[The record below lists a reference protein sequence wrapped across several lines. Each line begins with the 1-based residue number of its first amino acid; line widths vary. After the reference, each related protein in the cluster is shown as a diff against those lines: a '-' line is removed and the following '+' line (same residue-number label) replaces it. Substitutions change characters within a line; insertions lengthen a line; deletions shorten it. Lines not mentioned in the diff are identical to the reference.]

1 MYGFGNPGWSWPI
14 GGHERHLTGIMGFFV
29 EYADRF
35 TPRGVLSIV
44 DFAQIQQLSFPS
56 AYTGANALHDAP
68 VTVLFAILF
77 PGATFQIHAAILQQ
91 ENSPYRGTPVLIKRW
106 PPNYFFATFTP
117 LNRPIFGSGP
127 TIGAA

>member
-14 GGHERHLTGIMGFFV
+14 GGQERHLTGIMGFFV

-77 PGATFQIHAAILQQ
+77 PGATFQIHARILQQ
-91 ENSPYRGTPVLIKRW
+91 GNSLYTGWV
-106 PPNYFFATFTP
+106 
-117 LNRPIFGSGP
+117 GP
-127 TIGAA
+127 TTT